1 MQTFFVKNKK
11 MSEGQ
16 MHSGI
21 LINFTKTLPE
31 VNLTMYN
38 VIPHNQMRQT
48 NGVKY
53 NKNVDATFHL
63 MRLDCESIIR

>member
-1 MQTFFVKNKK
+1 
-11 MSEGQ
+11 

-53 NKNVDATFHL
+53 NKKVDATFHL
-63 MRLDCESIIR
+63 MRLDCE